1 MTRSSPLKIISANGM
16 REVIA
21 DTKTAYE
28 AASGKK
34 LAVTV
39 VETGEIR
46 RRVLGGEAFDVIM
59 VPQAV
64 ADALEKAGKLTP
76 ASTVALIRIGFG
88 LAARANAPLPDLSTP
103 EALKRAFLAANKVLI
118 TDPTTGGVSGVH
130 LMEVL
135 EKLGIAQAMEDKL
148 VPNPGGAI
156 HAARVVAGEA
166 DLAVQ
171 AEHEIRSVPGAA
183 FLPYPAP
190 FARTMVMVGGIGT
203 AAADTKAARDYLAFM
218 TAEHTAQA
226 YAAHHLTRG

>member
-1 MTRSSPLKIISANGM
+1 MAELKIISANGM

-21 DTKTAYE
+21 NTRTAYE
-28 AASGKK
+28 TASGNR

-46 RRVLGGEAFDVIM
+46 RRVLAGEAFDIVM
-59 VPQAV
+59 VPRA
-64 ADALEKAGKLTP
+64 AAEEFERAGRLVP
-76 ASTVALIRIGFG
+76 GSAVALIRIDFG
-88 LAARANAPLPDLSTP
+88 LAVRANGPRPDVSTP
-103 EALKRAFLAANKVLI
+103 EGLKRTFLAANKVLI
-118 TDPTTGGVSGVH
+118 TDPRTGGVSGVH

-135 EKLGIAQAMEDKL
+135 EKLGIAEAMRGRL
-148 VPNPGGAI
+148 VPNPGSAI

-183 FLPYPAP
+183 FLPYPGP
-190 FARTMVMVGGIGT
+190 FARTIVMVAAIGT
-203 AAADTKAARDYLAFM
+203 TASDTEAARDYLGFM
-218 TAEHTAQA
+218 TGDKTAAA

>member
-1 MTRSSPLKIISANGM
+1 MTASTQIKLISANGM

-21 DTKTAYE
+21 DTKAEYE
-28 AASGKK
+28 AASGQK
-34 LAVTV
+34 LIVTV
-39 VETGEIR
+39 VETGAIR
-46 RRVLGGEAFDVIM
+46 RRVLQGEAFDVIM
-59 VPQAV
+59 VPQGV
-64 ADALEKAGKLTP
+64 ASEFEQAGRLVP
-76 ASTVALIRIGFG
+76 GSAVALIRVSFG
-88 LAARANAPLPDLSTP
+88 LAVRGNAPLPDISMP

-118 TDPTTGGVSGVH
+118 TDPATGGVSGVH

-135 EKLGIAQAMEDKL
+135 DRLGIADAMRERL

-171 AEHEIRSVPGAA
+171 AEHEIMSVPGAA

-190 FARTMVMVGGIGT
+190 FQRAMVMVGGIGT
-203 AAADTKAARDYLAFM
+203 AASDAKAARDYLAFM
-218 TAEHTAQA
+218 TGDKTAPA

>member
-1 MTRSSPLKIISANGM
+1 MAELKIISANGM

-21 DTKTAYE
+21 DTRADYE
-28 AASGKK
+28 AASGQT

-46 RRVLGGEAFDVIM
+46 RRVLAGEAFGVIM

-64 ADALEKAGKLTP
+64 AEQFEQAGRLKP
-76 ASTVALIRIGFG
+76 GSAVPLIRIGFG
-88 LAARANAPLPDLSTP
+88 LAVRASEPAPDVGTP

-118 TDPTTGGVSGVH
+118 TDPRTGGVSGVH

-135 EKLGIAQAMEDKL
+135 DKLGIADAMKGKL
-148 VPNPGGAI
+148 APNPGGAI

-171 AEHEIRSVPGAA
+171 AEHEIKSVPGAR

-190 FARTMVMVGGIGT
+190 FAKAMVMVGGVGAAST
-203 AAADTKAARDYLAFM
+203 DPSAARHYLDFMTSDKAAA
-218 TAEHTAQA
+218 A

>member
-1 MTRSSPLKIISANGM
+1 MAAPIKIISANGM

-21 DTKTAYE
+21 DTRAAYA
-28 AASGKK
+28 AASGRP

-46 RRVLGGEAFDVIM
+46 RRVLAGEPFDVIM

-64 ADALEKAGKLTP
+64 AEQFEQAGRLMP
-76 ASTVALIRIGFG
+76 GSAVPLIRVDFG
-88 LAARANAPLPDLSTP
+88 LAVRASGPVPDVGTP

-118 TDPTTGGVSGVH
+118 TDPKTGGISGVH

-135 EKLGIAQAMEDKL
+135 EKLGIAGAMKDKL
-148 VPNPGGAI
+148 APNPGGAI
-156 HAARVVAGEA
+156 HAGRVVAGEA

-171 AEHEIRSVPGAA
+171 AEHEIRSVPGAR

-190 FARTMVMVGGIGT
+190 FAKAMVLAGGIG
-203 AAADTKAARDYLAFM
+203 AACADAAAARDYLAFM
-218 TAEHTAQA
+218 ASDKTAAA

>member
-1 MTRSSPLKIISANGM
+1 MAVPIKIISANGM

-21 DTKTAYE
+21 DTSAAYE
-28 AASGKK
+28 AAAGKK
-34 LAVTV
+34 LAVAV

-46 RRVLGGEAFDVIM
+46 RRVLSGDAFDVIM

-64 ADALEKAGKLTP
+64 ADAFEQAGKLLP
-76 ASTVALIRIGFG
+76 GSSVPLIRVRFG
-88 LAARANAPLPDLSTP
+88 LAVRTGGPIPDVGTP
-103 EALKRAFLAANKVLI
+103 EALKRTFLAAGKVLI
-118 TDPTTGGVSGVH
+118 TDPKTGGVSGVH

-135 EKLGIAQAMEDKL
+135 EKLGIAQAMASKL

-171 AEHEIRSVPGAA
+171 AEHEIKSVPGAR
-183 FLPYPAP
+183 FLPFPAP
-190 FARTMVMVGGIGT
+190 FARNMVMVGGVGS
-203 AAADTKAARDYLAFM
+203 AAGDAAAARDYLAFM
-218 TAEHTAQA
+218 TGEQTAAA